1 MTINNM
7 IYMEGAV
14 HIQFDHNEV
23 TPLAGGTT
31 WDNGDMMDI
40 YGQARTPQW
49 NDDILIADN
58 YFHGLRSPSSTA
70 HPDTIQTCNSDC
82 GGTHVN
88 TNIKIFRNVFE
99 DQECASLRISG
110 DHDQLDV
117 EQNVFHDTVQG
128 ISGCGYYQMDIG
140 AADATVKY
148 NTFVGD
154 QSIQGTA
161 AAAGSHPQTWVGNI
175 GNGFDQGSGCGG
187 GGRGGGVFRNNVWR
201 DQKCSTTDKQVVS
214 LKLNT
219 DGTLQSGSPG
229 IDAGDSGDFP
239 SPDKAGNTR
248 YVGLGP
254 DAGAFEFGAT
264 GGGGGGTTNPVPGD
278 VNGDGHVGIVDLSL
292 ILSNFGKTT
301 AQASNPN
308 CDQNS
313 DGKVTIIDLSV
324 VLSKYGT

>member
-1 MTINNM
+1 
-7 IYMEGAV
+7 
-14 HIQFDHNEV
+14 
-23 TPLAGGTT
+23 
-31 WDNGDMMDI
+31 
-40 YGQARTPQW
+40 
-49 NDDILIADN
+49 
-58 YFHGLRSPSSTA
+58 
-70 HPDTIQTCNSDC
+70 
-82 GGTHVN
+82 
-88 TNIKIFRNVFE
+88 
-99 DQECASLRISG
+99 
-110 DHDQLDV
+110 
-117 EQNVFHDTVQG
+117 
-128 ISGCGYYQMDIG
+128 
-140 AADATVKY
+140 
-148 NTFVGD
+148 
-154 QSIQGTA
+154 
-161 AAAGSHPQTWVGNI
+161 
-175 GNGFDQGSGCGG
+175 
-187 GGRGGGVFRNNVWR
+187 
-201 DQKCSTTDKQVVS
+201 VS